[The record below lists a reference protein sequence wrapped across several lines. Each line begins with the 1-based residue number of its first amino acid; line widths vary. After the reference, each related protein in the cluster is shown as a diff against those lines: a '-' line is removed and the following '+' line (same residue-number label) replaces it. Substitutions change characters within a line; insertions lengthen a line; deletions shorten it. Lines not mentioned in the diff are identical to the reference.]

1 MPQQIELKANEVSSQ
16 FLRGG
21 ALWDRGPCGPH
32 LTLTEV
38 SNKNWRAG
46 GLRCRDCVMTE
57 DPSSLLNTRS
67 VCPPLGSWASPRDAY
82 GTRRAP
88 AMDSQKSP
96 ESAPSVPPRV
106 RVFYHMAQVT

>member
-1 MPQQIELKANEVSSQ
+1 MIKQQN
-16 FLRGG
+16 
-21 ALWDRGPCGPH
+21 H
-32 LTLTEV
+32 H
-38 SNKNWRAG
+38 
-46 GLRCRDCVMTE
+46 MTV
-57 DPSSLLNTRS
+57 DPTSLLNTRS

-106 RVFYHMAQVT
+106 HVFCHTAQIT